1 MYLLD
6 TNVISELRKKKPHGA
21 VAAWLE
27 NTPAQDIYIPAVAI
41 GELQH
46 GVELTRQ
53 QDSQKASEIEQWID
67 RTVLSYSVISMEG
80 ADFREWASLDAPHTR
95 RFERGRHDRRHGP
108 RSRNGRRHPKR
119 ERLRKFPRSGLQ
131 SVFRKIS

>member
-67 RTVLSYSVISMEG
+67 RTVLSYSVISMDG
-80 ADFREWASLDAPHTR
+80 ADFREWARLMLRTPDDLSADAMIAATAR
-95 RFERGRHDRRHGP
+95 VHGMVVVTQNVKDFASFRVRVFNP
-108 RSRNGRRHPKR
+108 
-119 ERLRKFPRSGLQ
+119 FSG
-131 SVFRKIS
+131 K